1 MKKSIIRDLI
11 ILIAIFAVLWIG
23 FTYIPFF
30 KTPAEDVFSLSIA
43 NEEKLGKVIT
53 DAMDKDPNNPLE
65 SNPTLDSAMALVKTR
80 LVNSLGTTNY
90 EYHFKVIES
99 PSINAFTLPGGNIY
113 VYSGL
118 INFCES
124 PEELAA
130 ILAHE
135 MGHAEKRHVVT
146 KLAKE
151 LGVSILFTV
160 ISGGDGIMVGE
171 IGRTALSTVFDR
183 EQEKEADDFS
193 FALMEKAKLNPK
205 AMATFMRRLNDKNA
219 GMEKYSEHL
228 ELLMTHPNTNSR
240 IKSSLEYKT
249 AKDFEAQPFSTDWKR
264 VKASLKK
271 ENKYEE

>member
-171 IGRTALSTVFDR
+171 IGRTALSTFFDR
-183 EQEKEADDFS
+183 EQEKEADDF
-193 FALMEKAKLNPK
+193 
-205 AMATFMRRLNDKNA
+205 
-219 GMEKYSEHL
+219 
-228 ELLMTHPNTNSR
+228 
-240 IKSSLEYKT
+240 
-249 AKDFEAQPFSTDWKR
+249 
-264 VKASLKK
+264 
-271 ENKYEE
+271 